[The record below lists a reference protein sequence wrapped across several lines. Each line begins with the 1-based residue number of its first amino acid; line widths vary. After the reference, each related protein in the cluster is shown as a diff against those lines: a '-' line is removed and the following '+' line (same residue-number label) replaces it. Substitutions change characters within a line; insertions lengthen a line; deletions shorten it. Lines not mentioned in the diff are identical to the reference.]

1 MTLND
6 ARMSDRREK
15 IILFYG
21 IRFKLSKGF

>member
-6 ARMSDRREK
+6 VRLSDRREK
-15 IILFYG
+15 VILFYG

>member
-6 ARMSDRREK
+6 VRVSDRREK

-21 IRFKLSKGF
+21 IRFKLSKGL